1 MDGQAARVKSSTGA
15 GRSHT
20 VWYWIR
26 QDLIAYAFLAPALI
40 GLLLYV
46 IGPAVYGLIVSF
58 TNFRGLGELNFVGLK
73 NYRFALLSDD
83 TFIRTLKVTVGYSA
97 IVVPVQLAIA
107 LFFAALLNRRWQ
119 GIRYIRAAYFFPYVV
134 PWVAASLVFRTM
146 FDGQIGLV
154 KLVLDFFAV
163 PSPAWYQGQEIGSPA
178 FWMIIIAS
186 LWKGVGFTVLVF
198 LAAMQEVPEDLLDAA
213 KVDGANRMQQF
224 WTVTWQW
231 IKPVTI
237 FLLLITFI
245 SSMQAFTPF
254 LLMPRPLN
262 MLGAYY
268 IGMTNVAVY
277 AWGQAF
283 TDFRMG
289 YGSALMWILG
299 VILLV
304 CSYLQLRLGVYGL
317 DAEKGG

>member
-1 MDGQAARVKSSTGA
+1 MDEQTPRADSTIREGKSYSL
-15 GRSHT
+15 R
-20 VWYWIR
+20 YWIK

-46 IGPAVYGLIVSF
+46 IGPVVYGLIVSF

-97 IVVPVQLAIA
+97 IVVPVQLAVA
-107 LFFAALLNRRWQ
+107 LFFALLLNRRWQ
-119 GIRYIRAAYFFPYVV
+119 GLRYIRASYFFPYVV
-134 PWVAASLVFRTM
+134 PWVAASLVFRSM
-146 FDGQIGLV
+146 FDGEIGLV
-154 KLVLDFFAV
+154 KMVLDLFAV
-163 PSPAWYQGQEIGSPA
+163 PSPAWFQGQEVGSPA

-198 LAAMQEVPEDLLDAA
+198 LAAMQEVSEDLLDAA
-213 KVDGANRMQQF
+213 KVDGANRTQQF

-231 IKPVTI
+231 IKPVTT

-262 MLGAYY
+262 MVGAYF

-304 CSYLQLRLGVYGL
+304 FSYLQLRLGVYGL